1 MATSKINL
9 AANEVLF
16 REGEAGQFAYLI
28 ERGRIAILRDNAGE
42 YQLLSELGPGEC
54 LGEMALISHDPR
66 MASAMALEDTT
77 LTVITRDHLK
87 ERMARSDPLIRHLLQ
102 LTLKRY
108 RQSLGQTFLDTS
120 STQDLDYLEDE
131 QQAMQRMRTEHDLR
145 HALENEEFI
154 LHYQPIVRLADRV
167 TTGFEA
173 LLRWRRDDGQLV
185 SPDLFISVAEE
196 SQIIERIGH
205 WIINEASRARA
216 QLHASYQ
223 ERLSDDF
230 YVSINLAARQF
241 PDPDLPAVV
250 QAAISRHQ
258 LQARQLQMEVT
269 ESQILENR
277 DQAIRVLQHL
287 QSMGCR
293 IALDDFGTGYSSL
306 AYLNRLPVDALK
318 IDKMFLDD
326 MLNDA
331 ASRTIIAGMARLA
344 RDLKL
349 GFIAEGAET
358 EQQVDALGTLG
369 VEHVQGF
376 FFGRPFALET
386 KKEPA

>member
-1 MATSKINL
+1 MANSKINL
-9 AANEVLF
+9 AANELLF

-28 ERGRIAILRDNAGE
+28 ERGRIAILRDSAGE
-42 YQLLSELGPGEC
+42 YQLLSELGAGEC

-108 RQSLGQTFLDTS
+108 RQSLGQTFPDTS

-131 QQAMQRMRTEHDLR
+131 QQAMQRMRTEHDLS
-145 HALENEEFI
+145 HALDKQEFI
-154 LHYQPIVRLADRV
+154 LHYQPIVRLADRI

-185 SPDLFISVAEE
+185 SPDLFIAVAEE
-196 SQIIERIGH
+196 SQIIEKIGH
-205 WIINEASRARA
+205 WIIDEASQARTR
-216 QLHASYQ
+216 LASAYNGK
-223 ERLSDDF
+223 LSEDF

-241 PDPDLPAVV
+241 PDPELPGVV
-250 QAAISRHQ
+250 QEAIRRHGLLAQ
-258 LQARQLQMEVT
+258 QLQMEVT

-277 DQAIRVLQHL
+277 EHAISVLQNL

-326 MLNDA
+326 MLSDQ

-344 RDLKL
+344 RDLQL
-349 GFIAEGAET
+349 SFIAEGAET
-358 EQQVDALGTLG
+358 DQQVEALSALG